1 MKKAKTVSYNAKL
14 KKFKNGN
21 EILEVNENTRY
32 LVAQNISGSNA
43 FREDL
48 SIEERQKRINFAR
61 FQKRVKTKNL
71 VYDSVLNNFDEN
83 SIAMTLKLNKIADLD
98 MFFKIVKHFQ
108 SAIKKEDN
116 SLKMLSVFDFSNNVI
131 PHFHSIVSTDLDFNT
146 LQEMWSKSANSKG
159 FGGSTYIANVK
170 NVESYSRYLI
180 KNLENGAKIDNRNGK
195 SLIVKTNN
203 LEKPSQKMVKNV
215 DLERFRLSKSHKVS
229 SKREFKS
236 RFYDEIVKV
245 LQFKESKRGE
255 NGAFNQLIAT
265 SVSKRDDKQTILESF
280 RVLKTSIYKRFKQL
294 VI

>member
-32 LVAQNISGSNA
+32 LVAQNTTGSNA

-48 SIEERQKRINFAR
+48 SIEERQKRVNFAR

-71 VYDSVLNNFDEN
+71 VSDLVLNNFDEN

-98 MFFKIVKHFQ
+98 TFFKIVKHFQ
-108 SAIKKEDN
+108 ASVKKEDN
-116 SLKMLSVFDFSNNVI
+116 NAKLLSVFDFSNNVI
-131 PHFHSIVSTDLDFNT
+131 PHFHSIVQTNLKFSV
-146 LQEMWSKSANSKG
+146 LQEMWSKSANIQG
-159 FGGSTYIANVK
+159 FGGSTYVANVK
-170 NVESYSRYLI
+170 NVESYSKYLI
-180 KNLENGAKIDNRNGK
+180 KNLENGAKINNRQGK

-203 LEKPSQKMVKNV
+203 LEKPHQKMVKNV

-229 SKREFKS
+229 TKREFKS

-245 LQFKESKRGE
+245 LEFKESKKGE
-255 NGAFNQLIAT
+255 KGAFKQLVAT
-265 SVSKRDDKQTILESF
+265 FIDKKEDKQTILESF
-280 RVLKTSIYKRFKQL
+280 RVLKTSVYQRFKQL

>member
-1 MKKAKTVSYNAKL
+1 MKKAKTISYNAKL

-32 LVAQNISGSNA
+32 LVAQNVSGNNT

-48 SIEERQKRINFAR
+48 SIEERQKRVNFAK

-71 VYDSVLNNFDEN
+71 VSDLVMNNFDEN

-98 MFFKIVKHFQ
+98 TFFKIVKHFQ
-108 SAIKKEDN
+108 SSLKKEDN
-116 SLKMLSVFDFSNNVI
+116 SLKMLAVFDFSNNVI
-131 PHFHSIVSTDLDFNT
+131 PHFHAILKTDLAFDT
-146 LQEMWSKSANSKG
+146 LTQMWSKSANTQG
-159 FGGSTYIANVK
+159 FGGSTYVANVK
-170 NVESYSRYLI
+170 NVESYSKYLI
-180 KNLENGAKIDNRNGK
+180 KNLENGAKIDNRQGK
-195 SLIVKTNN
+195 SLIVKTKN
-203 LEKPSQKMVKNV
+203 LEKPTQKMVKNV
-215 DLERFRLSKSHKVS
+215 DLERFRLSKSHKVA

-245 LQFKESKRGE
+245 LEFKESKKGE
-255 NGAFNQLIAT
+255 KGAFKQLVAT
-265 SVSKRDDKQTILESF
+265 FVSKKEDKQTILEAF

>member
-21 EILEVNENTRY
+21 EVLEVNESTRY
-32 LVAQNISGSNA
+32 LIAQNMSGDNA

-61 FQKRVKTKNL
+61 FQKRVKAKNL
-71 VYDSVLNNFDEN
+71 VSDLVLNNFDEN
-83 SIAMTLKLNKIADLD
+83 SIAMTLKLNKIVDLD
-98 MFFKIVKHFQ
+98 TFFKIVKHFQ
-108 SAIKKEDN
+108 SSVKKEDN
-116 SLKMLSVFDFSNNVI
+116 NLKMLSVFDFSNNVI
-131 PHFHSIVSTDLDFNT
+131 PHFHAIIQTDLAFDT
-146 LQEMWSKSANSKG
+146 LTQMWSKSANIQD
-159 FGGSTYIANVK
+159 FEGSTYVANVK
-170 NVESYSRYLI
+170 NVESYSKYLI
-180 KNLENGAKIDNRNGK
+180 KNLENGAKIDNRQGK
-195 SLIVKTNN
+195 SLIVKTKN

-229 SKREFKS
+229 TKREFKS

-245 LQFKESKRGE
+245 LEFKESKKGE
-255 NGAFNQLIAT
+255 NGAFKQLVAT
-265 SVSKRDDKQTILESF
+265 FVSKRDDKVSILESF

>member
-1 MKKAKTVSYNAKL
+1 MKKAKTISYNAKL
-14 KKFKNGN
+14 KTFKNGN

-32 LVAQNISGSNA
+32 LIAQNISGDNA

-71 VYDSVLNNFDEN
+71 VSDLVMNNFDEN

-98 MFFKIVKHFQ
+98 TFFKIVKHFQ
-108 SAIKKEDN
+108 SSVKKEDN
-116 SLKMLSVFDFSNNVI
+116 NAKLLSVFDFSNNVI
-131 PHFHSIVSTDLDFNT
+131 PHFHSIVQTDLAFDT
-146 LQEMWSKSANSKG
+146 LNQMWSKSANSKG
-159 FGGSTYIANVK
+159 FEGSTYVANVK

-180 KNLENGAKIDNRNGK
+180 KNLENGAKIDNRQGK

-203 LEKPSQKMVKNV
+203 LEKPHQKMVKNV
-215 DLERFRLSKSHKVS
+215 DLERFRLSKSHKVE

-245 LQFKESKRGE
+245 LEFKESKKAE
-255 NGAFNQLIAT
+255 KGAFKQLVAKFT
-265 SVSKRDDKQTILESF
+265 DKKEDKQTILETF
-280 RVLKTSIYKRFKQL
+280 RVLKTSVYQRFKQL